1 MSNRRKKIW
10 ITRAQ
15 PGADLTA
22 IRVAAL
28 GHEPFVAPLL
38 EVRLLEQPGVDLE
51 GVAAL
56 AFTSANGVRAFAA
69 LSPVR
74 DLRVFAVGAATA
86 KAAREA
92 GFRQVLSADGDVAAL
107 AEGIAARKGE
117 LRGAVLHPGAAEPAG
132 DLAGA
137 LAGPGVELRQVS
149 LYDTGPATLTDA
161 QRAELAGVDIA
172 LLHSPKAAQ
181 ALASLLQRDPLPAL
195 RVLCL
200 SKAVARP
207 LARTTLAAK
216 VCAPFPLEAALLN
229 LIDRTP

>member
-1 MSNRRKKIW
+1 MSDRRKKIW
-10 ITRAQ
+10 ITRAR

-22 IRVAAL
+22 ARVAAL
-28 GHEPFVAPLL
+28 GHEPLVAPLL
-38 EVRLLEQPGVDLE
+38 EVRALEPQPVDLA

-56 AFTSANGVRAFAA
+56 AFTSANGVRAFAGLCPA
-69 LSPVR
+69 R

-86 KAAREA
+86 RAAREA

-137 LAGPGVELRQVS
+137 LALQGVELRQLS
-149 LYDTGPATLTDA
+149 LYDTAPVDLDPHD
-161 QRAELAGVDIA
+161 LAVLRGVDIV
-172 LLHSPKAAQ
+172 LLHSPKAA
-181 ALASLLQRDPLPAL
+181 
-195 RVLCL
+195 RVLAGLLKSHPAPQLRALGL
-200 SKAVARP
+200 SKAVLRP
-207 LARTTLAAK
+207 LARTPLTAK
-216 VCAPFPLEAALLN
+216 VSAPFPLEAAMLN